1 MKHFRTYLFLF
12 VCLLTASTAFAQPN
26 KQKELEEK
34 RQAILE
40 EIKQINSLLFK
51 TKKEEKSVLSQVEDL
66 NQRIGATENLIRV
79 TNQQANLLS
88 RNINDNIGKISSLRE
103 ELKVMKA
110 DYAEM
115 IRKSYKSKSQ
125 QSRVMFL
132 LSSQN
137 FLQAYKRV
145 QYMKQ
150 YAKFRKKQGEG
161 IREKTEELQKLNSD
175 LIEQK
180 KTKQKLISEN
190 EVAKN
195 NLTEE
200 RKDQQSLVATLKKD
214 EGKFT
219 TQIRGK
225 QKEADEIDRQID
237 ALIKAAI
244 EEANRIA
251 REKAIAEAK
260 AKALAE
266 AKANA
271 NNTTTKSNTTT
282 APVKTEVIKP
292 ASKEEFAM
300 TAEDKALAASFTSNK
315 GKLPWPVE
323 KGMIVKSFGTH
334 QHPQFPNV
342 TTNSS
347 GVEIATA
354 DNAAVRAIFEGQ
366 VLSIQVIKGAN
377 KVVLIQHGDYISVYS
392 NLANVSVKTGDKVST
407 KQNIGTVAKSPTEGK
422 TVLKFYIYQN
432 KTKINPADWIYRM

>member
-1 MKHFRTYLFLF
+1 MKYFRTYLFLF
-12 VCLLTASTAFAQPN
+12 VCLISVSMVSAQGD

-66 NQRIGATENLIRV
+66 NQRISATENLIRV

-88 RNINDNIGKISSLRE
+88 RNINDNISKISSLRE
-103 ELKVMKA
+103 ELKVMKG

-161 IREKTEELQKLNSD
+161 IKAKTEELQQLNSD
-175 LIEQK
+175 LIAQK

-190 EVAKN
+190 EVAKS
-195 NLTEE
+195 NLTIE
-200 RKDQQSLVATLKKD
+200 RKNQQELVVILKKD
-214 EGKFT
+214 ESKFA
-219 TQIRGK
+219 TQIKTK
-225 QKEADEIDRQID
+225 QKQADEIDRQID
-237 ALIKAAI
+237 ALIRAAI

-251 REKAIAEAK
+251 REKA
-260 AKALAE
+260 LAE

-271 NNTTTKSNTTT
+271 KKPASNTTT
-282 APVKTEVIKP
+282 TTKTVVTKP

-300 TAEDKALAASFTSNK
+300 TAEDKALAANFTSNK

-323 KGMIVKSFGTH
+323 KGMVVKSFGTH

-354 DNAAVRAIFEGQ
+354 DNSTVRSIFEGQ

-392 NLANVSVKTGDKVST
+392 NLATVSVKTGDKVST
-407 KQNIGTVAKSPTEGK
+407 KQSIGTVAKSPTEGK

>member
-1 MKHFRTYLFLF
+1 MRHFRTYLFLF
-12 VCLLTASTAFAQPN
+12 ICLITVSTASAQID

-40 EIKQINSLLFK
+40 EIRQINSLLFK

-66 NQRIGATENLIRV
+66 NQRISASENLIRV
-79 TNQQANLLS
+79 TNQQANLLT
-88 RNINDNIGKISSLRE
+88 RNINDNIEKISSLRE

-115 IRKSYKSKSQ
+115 IRKSYKSKNQ

-132 LSSQN
+132 LSSEN

-145 QYMKQ
+145 QYMNQ

-161 IREKTEELQKLNSD
+161 IKAKTEELQKLNTD
-175 LIEQK
+175 LIGQK

-190 EVAKN
+190 ELAKN
-195 NLTEE
+195 RLTEE
-200 RKDQQSLVATLKKD
+200 RKDQQALVATLKKD
-214 EGKFT
+214 ESKFT
-219 TQIRGK
+219 TQIRSK
-225 QKEADEIDRQID
+225 QKQADEIDRQID
-237 ALIKAAI
+237 ALIRAAI

-251 REKAIAEAK
+251 REKA
-260 AKALAE
+260 LAE

-271 NNTTTKSNTTT
+271 SKNPTTNTNTTKN
-282 APVKTEVIKP
+282 VITKP

-323 KGMIVKSFGTH
+323 KGMVVKSFGTH

-354 DNAAVRAIFEGQ
+354 DNAAVRAVFEGQ

-392 NLANVSVKTGDKVST
+392 NLATVSVKTGDKVST

>member
-1 MKHFRTYLFLF
+1 MKHFRTYLFL
-12 VCLLTASTAFAQPN
+12 LISLTTVSVSAQID

-66 NQRIGATENLIRV
+66 NQRIAASENLIRV
-79 TNQQANLLS
+79 TNQQANLLT
-88 RNINDNIGKISSLRE
+88 RNINDNIEKISTLRE

-115 IRKSYKSKSQ
+115 VRKSYKSKNQ
-125 QSRVMFL
+125 QSRIMFL

-161 IREKTEELQKLNSD
+161 IKAKTEELQKLNAD

-180 KTKQKLISEN
+180 KTKQKLIAEN
-190 EVAKN
+190 EVAKSQ
-195 NLTEE
+195 LTEE
-200 RKDQQSLVATLKKD
+200 RKNQQALVATLKKD
-214 EGKFT
+214 ESKFAS
-219 TQIRGK
+219 QIRTK
-225 QKEADEIDRQID
+225 QKQADEIDRQID

-251 REKAIAEAK
+251 REKALAEEK
-260 AKALAE
+260 AKG
-266 AKANA
+266 
-271 NNTTTKSNTTT
+271 NTTTSTSTKN
-282 APVKTEVIKP
+282 VITKP
-292 ASKEEFAM
+292 AKTEEFAL
-300 TAEDKALAASFTSNK
+300 TAEEKTLAASFTNNK

-323 KGMIVKSFGTH
+323 KGMVVKSFGTH

-354 DNAAVRAIFEGQ
+354 DNEQVRSIFEGQ
-366 VLSIQVIKGAN
+366 VMAIQIIKGAN
-377 KVVLIQHGDYISVYS
+377 KVVFIQHGDYISVYS
-392 NLANVSVKTGDKVST
+392 NLATVSVKKGDKVST
-407 KQNIGTVAKSPTEGK
+407 KQAIGTVAKSPTEGR

>member
-1 MKHFRTYLFLF
+1 MKHFRTYIFLF
-12 VCLLTASTAFAQPN
+12 IGLITVSTVSAQID

-66 NQRIGATENLIRV
+66 NQRIAASENLIRI
-79 TNQQANLLS
+79 TNQQANLLT
-88 RNINDNIGKISSLRE
+88 RNINENIDKISTLRE

-110 DYAEM
+110 DYAAM
-115 IRKSYKSKSQ
+115 IQKSYKSKSQ
-125 QSRVMFL
+125 QSRIMFL

-161 IREKTEELQKLNSD
+161 IKAKTEELQKLNAD

-180 KTKQKLISEN
+180 KTKQKLIAEN
-190 EVAKN
+190 EVAKAQ
-195 NLTEE
+195 LTEE
-200 RKDQQSLVATLKKD
+200 RKDQQALVATLKKD
-214 EGKFT
+214 ESKFAS
-219 TQIRGK
+219 QIRTK
-225 QKEADEIDRQID
+225 QKQADEIDRQID

-251 REKAIAEAK
+251 REKALAEEK
-260 AKALAE
+260 AKGNTAIT
-266 AKANA
+266 
-271 NNTTTKSNTTT
+271 TTTKNTIT
-282 APVKTEVIKP
+282 KP
-292 ASKEEFAM
+292 AKTEEFAL
-300 TAEDKALAASFTSNK
+300 TAEDRALATSFTNNK

-323 KGMIVKSFGTH
+323 KGMVVKSFGTH

-342 TTNSS
+342 TTSSS
-347 GVEIATA
+347 GVEIATE
-354 DNAAVRAIFEGQ
+354 DNADVRSIFEGQ
-366 VLSIQVIKGAN
+366 VMSIQIIKGAN
-377 KVVLIQHGDYISVYS
+377 KVVFIQHGDYISVYS
-392 NLANVSVKTGDKVST
+392 NMATVSVKKGDKVST
-407 KQNIGTVAKSPTEGK
+407 KQTIGTVAKSATEGR

>member
-12 VCLLTASTAFAQPN
+12 VSFVTVSTAFAQVD

-66 NQRIGATENLIRV
+66 NQRIAASENLIRV
-79 TNQQANLLS
+79 TNQQANLLT
-88 RNINDNIGKISSLRE
+88 RNINDNIDKISKLRE

-125 QSRVMFL
+125 QSRIMFL

-161 IREKTEELQKLNSD
+161 IKSKTEELQKLNTD
-175 LIEQK
+175 LIDQK
-180 KTKQKLISEN
+180 KTKQKLIAEN
-190 EVAKN
+190 EVAKSQ
-195 NLTEE
+195 LTEE
-200 RKDQQSLVATLKKD
+200 RKDQQALVATLKKD
-214 EGKFT
+214 ESKFAS
-219 TQIRGK
+219 QIRTK
-225 QKEADEIDRQID
+225 QKQADEIDRQID
-237 ALIKAAI
+237 ALIRAAI

-251 REKAIAEAK
+251 REKALAEEK
-260 AKALAE
+260 AKGG
-266 AKANA
+266 KTNA
-271 NNTTTKSNTTT
+271 TTTKNVVT
-282 APVKTEVIKP
+282 KP
-292 ASKEEFAM
+292 AKTEEFAL

-323 KGMIVKSFGTH
+323 KGMVIKSFGTH

-347 GVEIATA
+347 GVEIASA
-354 DNAAVRAIFEGQ
+354 DNASVRSIFEGQ
-366 VLSIQVIKGAN
+366 VMAIQLIKGAN
-377 KVVLIQHGDYISVYS
+377 KVVFIQHGDYISVYS
-392 NLANVSVKTGDKVST
+392 NLATVSVKKGDKLST
-407 KQNIGTVAKSPTEGK
+407 KQTIGTVAKSPTEGK

>member
-1 MKHFRTYLFLF
+1 MNHFRTYLFL
-12 VCLLTASTAFAQPN
+12 LISLTTVSVSAQID

-66 NQRIGATENLIRV
+66 NQRIAASENLIRV
-79 TNQQANLLS
+79 TNQQANLLT
-88 RNINDNIGKISSLRE
+88 RNINDNIEKISTLRE

-115 IRKSYKSKSQ
+115 VRKSYKSKNQ
-125 QSRVMFL
+125 QSRIMFL
-132 LSSQN
+132 LSSRN

-161 IREKTEELQKLNSD
+161 IKAKTEELQKLNAD

-180 KTKQKLISEN
+180 KTKQKLIAEN
-190 EVAKN
+190 EVAKSQ
-195 NLTEE
+195 LTEE
-200 RKDQQSLVATLKKD
+200 RKNQQALVATLKKD
-214 EGKFT
+214 ESKFAS
-219 TQIRGK
+219 QIRTK
-225 QKEADEIDRQID
+225 QKQADEIDRQID

-251 REKAIAEAK
+251 REKALAEEK
-260 AKALAE
+260 AKG
-266 AKANA
+266 
-271 NNTTTKSNTTT
+271 NTTTSTSTKN
-282 APVKTEVIKP
+282 VITKP
-292 ASKEEFAM
+292 AKTEEFAL
-300 TAEDKALAASFTSNK
+300 TAEEKTLAASFTNNK

-323 KGMIVKSFGTH
+323 KGMVVKSFGTH

-354 DNAAVRAIFEGQ
+354 DNEQVRSIFEGQ
-366 VLSIQVIKGAN
+366 VMAIQIIKGAN
-377 KVVLIQHGDYISVYS
+377 KVVFIQHGDYISVYS
-392 NLANVSVKTGDKVST
+392 NLATVSVKKGDKVST
-407 KQNIGTVAKSPTEGK
+407 KQAIGTVAKSHTEGR

>member
-1 MKHFRTYLFLF
+1 MKHFRTYLFL
-12 VCLLTASTAFAQPN
+12 LISLTTVSVSAQID

-66 NQRIGATENLIRV
+66 NQRIAASENLIRV
-79 TNQQANLLS
+79 TNQQANLLT
-88 RNINDNIGKISSLRE
+88 RNINDNIEKISTLRE

-115 IRKSYKSKSQ
+115 VRKSYKSKNQ
-125 QSRVMFL
+125 QSRIMFL
-132 LSSQN
+132 LSSRN

-161 IREKTEELQKLNSD
+161 IKAKTEELQKLNAD

-180 KTKQKLISEN
+180 KTKQKLIAEN
-190 EVAKN
+190 EVAKSQ
-195 NLTEE
+195 LTEE
-200 RKDQQSLVATLKKD
+200 RKNQQALVATLKKD
-214 EGKFT
+214 ESKFAS
-219 TQIRGK
+219 QIRTK
-225 QKEADEIDRQID
+225 QKQADEIDRQID

-251 REKAIAEAK
+251 REKALAEEK
-260 AKALAE
+260 AKG
-266 AKANA
+266 
-271 NNTTTKSNTTT
+271 NTTTSTSTKN
-282 APVKTEVIKP
+282 VITKP
-292 ASKEEFAM
+292 AKTEEFAL
-300 TAEDKALAASFTSNK
+300 TVEEKTLAASFTNNK

-323 KGMIVKSFGTH
+323 KGMVVKSFGTH

-354 DNAAVRAIFEGQ
+354 DNEQVRSIFEGQ
-366 VLSIQVIKGAN
+366 VMAIQIIKGAN
-377 KVVLIQHGDYISVYS
+377 KVVFIQHGDYISVYS
-392 NLANVSVKTGDKVST
+392 NLATVSVKKGDKVST
-407 KQNIGTVAKSPTEGK
+407 KQAIGTVAKSHTEGR

>member
-1 MKHFRTYLFLF
+1 MKHFRTYLFLL
-12 VCLLTASTAFAQPN
+12 VCLITASTVSAQVD

-51 TKKEEKSVLSQVEDL
+51 TKKEEKSVLSQVQDI
-66 NQRIGATENLIRV
+66 NQRIAATENLIRV
-79 TNQQANLLS
+79 TNQQANLLT
-88 RNINDNIGKISSLRE
+88 RNINENINKISSLRE

-115 IRKSYKSKSQ
+115 IQKSYKSKNQ
-125 QSRVMFL
+125 QSRIMFL
-132 LSSQN
+132 LSSEN

-161 IREKTEELQKLNSD
+161 IKAKTEELQKLNSD
-175 LIEQK
+175 LISQK

-190 EVAKN
+190 EVAKSK
-195 NLTEE
+195 LTEE
-200 RKDQQSLVATLKKD
+200 RKDQQALVATLKKD
-214 EGKFT
+214 ESKFT
-219 TQIRGK
+219 SQIRAK

-237 ALIKAAI
+237 VLIRAAI

-251 REKAIAEAK
+251 RAK
-260 AKALAE
+260 AEAE
-266 AKANA
+266 AKANSTS
-271 NNTTTKSNTTT
+271 TTPSTKN
-282 APVKTEVIKP
+282 VITKP
-292 ASKEEFAM
+292 AKTDEFAL
-300 TAEDKALAASFTSNK
+300 TAEDKALAASFTNNK

-323 KGMIVKSFGTH
+323 KGMVVKSFGTH

-347 GVEIATA
+347 GVEIATS
-354 DNAAVRAIFEGQ
+354 DNADVRSIFEGQ
-366 VLSIQVIKGAN
+366 VLSIQIIKGAN
-377 KVVLIQHGDYISVYS
+377 KVLIIQHGDYLSVYS
-392 NLANVSVKTGDKVST
+392 NLATVTVKKGDKVTT
-407 KQNIGTVAKSPTEGK
+407 KQKIGTVAKSPTEGK

>member
-1 MKHFRTYLFLF
+1 MKQFRAYLFLF
-12 VCLLTASTAFAQPN
+12 ICLITVSTVSAQVD

-66 NQRIGATENLIRV
+66 NQRISASENLIRV
-79 TNQQANLLS
+79 TNQQANLLTRS
-88 RNINDNIGKISSLRE
+88 INDNIESISSLRE

-115 IRKSYKSKSQ
+115 IRKSYKSKNQ

-132 LSSQN
+132 LSSEN

-161 IREKTEELQKLNSD
+161 IKSKTEELQKLNTD

-180 KTKQKLISEN
+180 KTKQKLIAEN
-190 EVAKN
+190 ELAKN
-195 NLTEE
+195 SLTEE
-200 RKDQQSLVATLKKD
+200 RKDQQALVATLKKD
-214 EGKFT
+214 ESKFT
-219 TQIRGK
+219 TQIRAK
-225 QKEADEIDRQID
+225 QKQADEIDRQID

-251 REKAIAEAK
+251 REKA
-260 AKALAE
+260 LAA

-271 NNTTTKSNTTT
+271 NNNNTTT
-282 APVKTEVIKP
+282 DTSTKNVITKP
-292 ASKEEFAM
+292 ASTEEFAM

-323 KGMIVKSFGTH
+323 KGMVVKSFGTH

-366 VLSIQVIKGAN
+366 VLSIQIIKGAN

-392 NLANVSVKTGDKVST
+392 NLATVSVKTGDKVST

>member
-1 MKHFRTYLFLF
+1 MKQFRTYLFLF
-12 VCLLTASTAFAQPN
+12 VCLITVSNAFAQPD

-51 TKKEEKSVLSQVEDL
+51 TKKEEKSVLTQVQDL
-66 NQRIGATENLIRV
+66 NQRISASENLIRV
-79 TNQQANLLS
+79 TNQQANLLT
-88 RNINDNIGKISSLRE
+88 RNINENINKISSLRE

-115 IRKSYKSKSQ
+115 IQKSYKSKNQ
-125 QSRVMFL
+125 QSRIMFL
-132 LSSQN
+132 LSSED

-161 IREKTEELQKLNSD
+161 IKAKTEELQKLNAD
-175 LIEQK
+175 LISQK
-180 KTKQKLISEN
+180 KTKQKLIAEN
-190 EVAKN
+190 ELAKSK
-195 NLTEE
+195 LTEE
-200 RKDQQSLVATLKKD
+200 RKDQQALVATLKKD
-214 EGKFT
+214 ESKFT
-219 TQIRGK
+219 SQIRTK
-225 QKEADEIDRQID
+225 QKEADEIDRQIE

-251 REKAIAEAK
+251 RAK
-260 AKALAE
+260 AEAE
-266 AKANA
+266 AKANKTS
-271 NNTTTKSNTTT
+271 TTPSTKN
-282 APVKTEVIKP
+282 VITKP
-292 ASKEEFAM
+292 AKTDEFAL
-300 TAEDKALAASFTSNK
+300 TAEDKALAASFTNNK

-323 KGMIVKSFGTH
+323 KGMVVKSFGTH

-347 GVEIATA
+347 GVEIATS
-354 DNAAVRAIFEGQ
+354 DNADVRSIFEGQ
-366 VLSIQVIKGAN
+366 VLSIQIIKGAN
-377 KVVLIQHGDYISVYS
+377 KVVIIQHGDYLSVYS
-392 NLANVSVKTGDKVST
+392 NLSTVSVKKGDKVST
-407 KQNIGTVAKSPTEGK
+407 KQKIGTVAKSPTEGK

>member
-12 VCLLTASTAFAQPN
+12 IGLITISTVSAQVD

-66 NQRIGATENLIRV
+66 NQRIAASENLIRV
-79 TNQQANLLS
+79 TNQQANLLT
-88 RNINDNIGKISSLRE
+88 RNINDNIDKISTLRE

-115 IRKSYKSKSQ
+115 VRKSYKSKNQ
-125 QSRVMFL
+125 QSRIMFL

-150 YAKFRKKQGEG
+150 YAKFRKKQGES
-161 IREKTEELQKLNSD
+161 IKAKTEELQKLNAD

-180 KTKQKLISEN
+180 KTKQKLIAEN
-190 EVAKN
+190 EVAKAQ
-195 NLTEE
+195 LTSE
-200 RKDQQSLVATLKKD
+200 RKDQQALVATLKKD
-214 EGKFT
+214 ESKFAA
-219 TQIRGK
+219 QIRTK
-225 QKEADEIDRQID
+225 QKQADEIDRQID

-251 REKAIAEAK
+251 REKALAAEK
-260 AKALAE
+260 AKG
-266 AKANA
+266 NTTIT
-271 NNTTTKSNTTT
+271 TTTKNTIT
-282 APVKTEVIKP
+282 KP
-292 ASKEEFAM
+292 AKSEEFAL
-300 TAEDKALAASFTSNK
+300 TAEDRALAASFTNNK

-323 KGMIVKSFGTH
+323 KGMVVKSFGTH

-347 GVEIATA
+347 GVEIATE
-354 DNAAVRAIFEGQ
+354 DNAEVRSIFEGQ
-366 VLSIQVIKGAN
+366 VMSIQIIKGAN
-377 KVVLIQHGDYISVYS
+377 KVVFIQHGDYISVYS
-392 NLANVSVKTGDKVST
+392 NLATVSVKKGDKVST
-407 KQNIGTVAKSPTEGK
+407 KQTIGTVAKSATEGR